1 MSPVSSTSRANGLR
15 ALYDIPAP
23 AKLNLFLHITGRR
36 PDGYHLLQSVFM
48 LIDWC
53 DRLSF
58 ERRDDGVI
66 AREDLGADKLP
77 AEDLCV
83 KAARALQAATGCQ
96 LGVQIGL
103 DKRLP
108 TEAGLGGGSS
118 DAATCLIALNQLWGL
133 GLKRSELAVVGLQ
146 LGADVPFFL
155 SGHNAWVEGMGEQIT
170 PISLPLAHFLIVK
183 PPIGASTPRI
193 FNDPALKRD
202 TKTAILQGFAASCP
216 GGQQVG
222 LMKCHIQQLL
232 DNTHNDLQPVVE
244 RLCPEMLDCLRW
256 LESHGL
262 QGRMTG
268 SGTAVFAQMPHL
280 LNLSNASAHWLIQEC
295 SNMDAHPLQGW
306 CSD

>member
-1 MSPVSSTSRANGLR
+1 MSLTTRTTGLR

-58 ERRDDGVI
+58 ERRHDGVI
-66 AREDLGADKLP
+66 AREDLGTGGLP
-77 AEDLCV
+77 ADDLCV
-83 KAARALQAATGCQ
+83 KAARALKAATACPY
-96 LGVQIGL
+96 GVQISL
-103 DKRLP
+103 EKHLP

-118 DAATCLIALNQLWGL
+118 DAATCLIALNRLWKL
-133 GLKRSELAVVGLQ
+133 GLKRSELAVIGLQ

-155 SGHNAWVEGMGEQIT
+155 SGHNAWIEGVGEQIT
-170 PISLPLAHFLIVK
+170 PISLPPAQFLIVK
-183 PPIGASTPRI
+183 PPVGASTPRI

-202 TKTAILQGFAASCP
+202 TKTATIRGFAANDAH
-216 GGQQVG
+216 GQQTG
-222 LMKCHIQQLL
+222 LVRCDTQQLL
-232 DNTHNDLQPVVE
+232 KSTHNDLQPVVE
-244 RLCPEMLDCLRW
+244 RLCPEMVECLYW
-256 LESHGL
+256 LNSHDL

-268 SGTAVFAQMPHL
+268 SGTAVFAQTQHL
-280 LNLSNASAHWLIQEC
+280 EEPPDAPAHWTVHKC
-295 SNMDAHPLQGW
+295 SNMDTHPLQDW